1 MHVEQRT
8 VCPTE
13 RWAGRGALL
22 LCSLVPHGHPRG
34 RRALLGPDC
43 LKARRAVR
51 VWVPCAF
58 AREYKGRFLAAVGLA
73 FF

>member
-1 MHVEQRT
+1 VELSFSVLQYRT
-8 VCPTE
+8 GIPA
-13 RWAGRGALL
+13 AG
-22 LCSLVPHGHPRG
+22 
-34 RRALLGPDC
+34 RALLGPDC